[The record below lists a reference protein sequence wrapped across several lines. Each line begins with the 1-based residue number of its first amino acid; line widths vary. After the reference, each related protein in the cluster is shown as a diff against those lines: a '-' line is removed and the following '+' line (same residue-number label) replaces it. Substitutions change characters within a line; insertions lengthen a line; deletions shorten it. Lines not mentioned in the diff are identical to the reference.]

1 MSSNINISIN
11 IHKDYPFDEFVFI
24 MRDCYSRDY
33 IVTQMMKLLVPVRW
47 RRGVILVDGSF
58 ISDLLDEKLAFD
70 WRDKCGT
77 KLW

>member
-1 MSSNINISIN
+1 MSSNINISVN

-58 ISDLLDEKLAFD
+58 ISDLLDEKISL
-70 WRDKCGT
+70 
-77 KLW
+77 

>member
-1 MSSNINISIN
+1 MTNNINISVD

-24 MRDCYSRDY
+24 MRDCYSRNY

-58 ISDLLDEKLAFD
+58 VSDLLDEKISL
-70 WRDKCGT
+70 
-77 KLW
+77 

>member
-1 MSSNINISIN
+1 MTNNINISIN

-24 MRDCYSRDY
+24 MRDCYSRNY

-58 ISDLLDEKLAFD
+58 ISDLLDEKISL
-70 WRDKCGT
+70 
-77 KLW
+77 

>member
-11 IHKDYPFDEFVFI
+11 IHKDYSFDEFVFI

-58 ISDLLDEKLAFD
+58 ISDLLDEKISL
-70 WRDKCGT
+70 
-77 KLW
+77 

>member
-24 MRDCYSRDY
+24 MRDSYSRDY

-58 ISDLLDEKLAFD
+58 ISDLLDEKISL
-70 WRDKCGT
+70 
-77 KLW
+77 

>member
-33 IVTQMMKLLVPVRW
+33 IVTQMMKLLLPVRW

-58 ISDLLDEKLAFD
+58 ISDLLDEKISL
-70 WRDKCGT
+70 
-77 KLW
+77 

>member
-1 MSSNINISIN
+1 MSSNINISVD

-33 IVTQMMKLLVPVRW
+33 IVTQMMKLFVPVRW

-58 ISDLLDEKLAFD
+58 ISDLLDEKISL
-70 WRDKCGT
+70 
-77 KLW
+77 

>member
-58 ISDLLDEKLAFD
+58 ISDLLDEKISL
-70 WRDKCGT
+70 
-77 KLW
+77 